1 MQTLIKSPDNGER
14 IHIEQASK
22 TAYHVTRIYPVGHQI
37 THAQFRVGKR
47 KLELFRMEWER
58 EGFIDADAYMQQFR
72 EAAAV

>member
-22 TAYHVTRIYPVGHQI
+22 TAYHVTRIYPVGHQV

-47 KLELFRMEWER
+47 KLELFRMEWEG
-58 EGFIDADAYMQQFR
+58 EGFVDADTFMESLR
-72 EAAAV
+72 VGAAV